1 MLSSSALGTRNASV
15 FPLPVLAAPKTS
27 FPASRGGIV
36 LAWTSVIVSKPIRC
50 IAAAVGGERERDK
63 KFTGSNV
70 AGGGVGGMGA
80 RSRES
85 GAGESRVTFEEL
97 GWDGSSCPLTAGDTL
112 TVSVSV

>member
-1 MLSSSALGTRNASV
+1 
-15 FPLPVLAAPKTS
+15 
-27 FPASRGGIV
+27 
-36 LAWTSVIVSKPIRC
+36 
-50 IAAAVGGERERDK
+50 
-63 KFTGSNV
+63 
-70 AGGGVGGMGA
+70 VGGMGA